1 VQVARLARRLEGDI
15 TGMTGTGHWLDAAL
29 ARQLAQREA
38 LLAGGAAHVGWKLGM
53 GESERRGGDPVI
65 GYLTTA
71 TEHVPGGKCEVGGL
85 ASPHADVEVA
95 IELACNISP
104 DADVADAVSAI
115 GGWGAALELCDLG
128 NARAEPEEVVAT
140 NVFHRAFAIGPLQ
153 PSAPDGPVGRL
164 LADGVE
170 LDAAAAE
177 ADYGALLV
185 RVAAL
190 LDAFGLHL
198 RSGDRLI
205 TGSVVQVPVRAGQHL
220 VAELDGLGSVA
231 LHLQ

>member
-1 VQVARLARRLEGDI
+1 
-15 TGMTGTGHWLDAAL
+15 MTRVDRWLDAAL
-29 ARQLAQREA
+29 ARQLGQRETV
-38 LLAGGAAHVGWKLGM
+38 LAGGAAHVGWKLGM

-71 TEHVPGGKCEVGGL
+71 TEHLPGGTCEVGGL
-85 ASPHADVEVA
+85 VSPHADVEVA
-95 IELACNISP
+95 IELACDISP
-104 DADVADAVSAI
+104 DADVADAASAI
-115 GGWGAALELCDLG
+115 GGWGTALELCDLG
-128 NARAEPEEVVAT
+128 NARADAEDVVAT

-153 PSAPDGPVGRL
+153 RSAPDGPVGRV
-164 LADGVE
+164 LADGIE

-185 RVAAL
+185 RVARL
-190 LDAFGLHL
+190 LDAFGLAL

-205 TGSVVQVPVRAGQHL
+205 TGSIVQVPVRAGQH
-220 VAELDGLGSVA
+220 VTAELDGLESVA